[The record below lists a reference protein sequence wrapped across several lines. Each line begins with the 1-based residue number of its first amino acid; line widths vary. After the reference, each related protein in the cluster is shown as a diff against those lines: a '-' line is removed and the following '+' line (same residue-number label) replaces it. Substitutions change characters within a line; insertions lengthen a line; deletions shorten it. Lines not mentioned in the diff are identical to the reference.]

1 MTTPAIMLGLLAGPW
16 LALLLIG
23 RRPSRAAAA
32 LRVAGCVG
40 IALVFTFTGIGHFV
54 KTDAMVEMLPPFV
67 PERKELI
74 IATGFVELAAAI
86 AVLVPRLRRWVGWGL
101 IAMLVLFFPLNIYAA
116 IMYVPM
122 GGHASGPAYLLI
134 RAPLQA
140 ILIGWVWWF
149 AVRRTVREPGG
160 SPPAPR

>member
-1 MTTPAIMLGLLAGPW
+1 MLGLLAGPC
-16 LALLLIG
+16 LALLLV
-23 RRPSRAAAA
+23 RRRLSRNATAF
-32 LRVAGCVG
+32 RTAGCIG
-40 IALVFTFTGIGHFV
+40 IALVFAFTGMGHFV

-67 PERKELI
+67 PQRRELV
-74 IATGFVELAAAI
+74 IAIGFIELAAAM
-86 AVLVPRLRRWVGWGL
+86 AVLVPRLRQFVGYGL

-134 RAPLQA
+134 RAPLQT

-149 AVRRTVREPGG
+149 AVRQPDTPHG
-160 SPPAPR
+160 A